1 MSSILRTFPPS
12 SARSGFKG
20 GKYGVSDIQE
30 ARTDRVSILLRET
43 PCIAVLAELIEIDP
57 LRLEKPARIDYLAA
71 LERQSSWLQAAMQ
84 KAILAVAGDEPSVA
98 DDVWKG
104 VDDAE
109 REDVATALRL
119 SGTTAQMRIDV
130 ARTLVNHLPNTC
142 SALASGEISPAHATV
157 IARETASA
165 IRNGIS
171 PFAISVIEERAL
183 AHAEF
188 HTPSQVAN
196 KVRTTLA
203 RIAPEEFEE
212 TTSNAHDTRRVSC
225 YKEADGMSTIVA
237 ILPAL
242 DAQFVMSAIES
253 LVFKNCP
260 DDFLGCTSHQFGNDT
275 RTMEMKR
282 ADALSELAQRY
293 LTSNEPRVAD
303 LTEQRKESSKTGL
316 PRVYRPNDSDTES
329 TIEIPANSRTL
340 GKIARG
346 AINSEKSNGDT
357 DQEIAIDGI
366 DHEIA
371 NCGVNSEIANVRI
384 DGATPGRCA
393 GNHAPK
399 GRVRRRPITV
409 NVTIDLP
416 TLLGFANNPGQLAG
430 YGAIPASLARELA
443 SNSQW
448 RRFITDPKTGALLD
462 YGRETYEPP
471 QPLVDFLLARD
482 RTCRFPG
489 CRAPARS
496 ADLDH
501 AQSWES
507 GGETSPQNLG
517 ALCRRHHRLKTHG
530 GWKLESNA
538 DGSCTWTS
546 PENKNYFVPARD
558 AQEAV

>member
-1 MSSILRTFPPS
+1 MSSILRTFPSS
-12 SARSGFKG
+12 SAGSGSKR

-43 PCIAVLAELIEIDP
+43 PCIAVLAELIGIDP
-57 LRLEKPARIDYLAA
+57 LKLEKSARIDYLAA

-84 KAILAVAGDEPSVA
+84 KAILAVAGEEPSVA

-171 PFAISVIEERAL
+171 PFAISVVEERAL

-212 TTSNAHDTRRVSC
+212 TTSNAYDTRRVSC

-253 LVFKNCP
+253 LVFKSCP
-260 DDFLGCTSHQFGNDT
+260 SDFSGCNSHQFANDT

-282 ADALSELAQRY
+282 ADALSELAQKY
-293 LTSNEPRVAD
+293 LTSNEPVIVELID
-303 LTEQRKESSKTGL
+303 QSNESTKLGL
-316 PRVYRPNDSDTES
+316 PHDYQPLDTDVES
-329 TIEIPANSRTL
+329 TIETSNQSHAEGERAKGRVVGEKASGPVIGEKASGHVVGEVANDHV
-340 GKIARG
+340 
-346 AINSEKSNGDT
+346 NGET
-357 DQEIAIDGI
+357 A
-366 DHEIA
+366 
-371 NCGVNSEIANVRI
+371 
-384 DGATPGRCA
+384 GRCA
-393 GNHAPK
+393 GHHSPK

-546 PENKNYFVPARD
+546 PENKNFFVPARD